1 MNKVKYLIK
10 RIFHMNFKSMFNKI
24 DEIHKK
30 TNKNKILIFLDM
42 VYCGIKYQAG
52 YMDYELFEMYNLN
65 NEQRKTILTR
75 GKNNAFIK
83 ELNDKKYTYKFS
95 SKREFN
101 KTFTKFLNRDWL
113 DFNNVSKE
121 EFNNFIKKHSIFM
134 LKPVDGTCG
143 HGIEK
148 INSKKYKKNELYE
161 YIQTKRNVILE
172 EVIKQHKDMNK
183 MYAGAINTCRI
194 ISVLR
199 DNKVYI
205 VAAYLRI
212 GNGSFVDN
220 FNSGGMVVPINVKTG
235 TIEYNA
241 LDKVHNLYE
250 YHPITNTKI
259 IGFKIPMWEDVI
271 KIVKKAGKVIPEVRL
286 VGWDIG
292 ISDKGPVI
300 VEANDFPG
308 HDIYQLPPHRTNGI
322 GVLPEFEKAIYGTKK

>member
-75 GKNNAFIK
+75 GKNNAFVK
-83 ELNDKKYTYKFS
+83 LLNDKNSVYKFDN
-95 SKREFN
+95 KVEFN
-101 KTFTKFLNRDWL
+101 KIFDKYLKRDWL
-113 DFNNVSKE
+113 DFNNSSKE
-121 EFNNFIKKHSIFM
+121 DFNSFIKKHPSFM
-134 LKPVDGTCG
+134 LKPADGTCG

-148 INSKKYKKNELYE
+148 IDAKKYKKDELYK
-161 YIQTKRNVILE
+161 YIQTKGNVVLE
-172 EVIKQHKDMNK
+172 ELIIQNKAIDK
-183 MYAGAINTCRI
+183 MYAGSVNTFRI
-194 ISVLR
+194 VSVLKN
-199 DNKVYI
+199 DNVNVV
-205 VAAYLRI
+205 VAYFRV

-235 TIEYNA
+235 IIEYNA
-241 LDKVHNLYE
+241 IDKAHNIYE
-250 YHPITNTKI
+250 YHPITKTKF
-259 IGFKIPMWEDVI
+259 IGFKIPEWNKII
-271 KIVKKAGKVIPEVRL
+271 KLVKEASKLVPEVKL
-286 VGWDIG
+286 VAWDICL
-292 ISDKGPVI
+292 SENGPVI
-300 VEANDFPG
+300 VEGNHFPG
-308 HDIYQLPPHRTNGI
+308 HDLYQLPPHRTNGI

>member
-1 MNKVKYLIK
+1 MSKVKYLIK
-10 RIFHMNFKSMFNKI
+10 RIFHMNFKSMFNKV
-24 DEIHKK
+24 DEVHKK
-30 TNKNKILIFLDM
+30 TNKNKVLIFLDM

-65 NEQRKTILTR
+65 KEQRKTVLTR

-101 KTFTKFLNRDWL
+101 KTFGKFLNRDWL

-121 EFNNFIKKHSIFM
+121 EFNSFIKKHPTFM

-148 INSKKYKKNELYE
+148 INSKEYKKNELYE
-161 YIQTKRNVILE
+161 YIQTKGNVILE

-241 LDKVHNLYE
+241 LDKAHNLYE
-250 YHPITNTKI
+250 YHPITNTRI
-259 IGFKIPMWEDVI
+259 IGFKIPMWEDAI
-271 KIVKKAGKVIPEVRL
+271 KTVKKAGKVIPEVRL